1 MERIG
6 FKVDEEER
14 EERRKRV
21 CLILLPALFSF
32 FWGLEHC
39 DKGKTAE
46 QRPTVGRVFVLHATD
61 SYVSHSTEP

>member
-21 CLILLPALFSF
+21 CLILLPALF